1 MILNRKILL
10 VLLAGPTIFG
20 QSKSDEWHLFA
31 DSRAN
36 YFGVA
41 MANGQIGIVTDDSFK
56 N

>member
-10 VLLAGPTIFG
+10 VLLLLAGTIFG

-41 MANGQIGIVTDDSFK
+41 MANGQMGL
-56 N
+56 